1 MDCSLGAKMLIERME
16 THPEE
21 FYENGRFA
29 ELVDYV
35 NHTGTKL
42 YGTNPPMRDLL
53 SDRDFAALKQALESV
68 RERRLHKEV
77 TAAVFGDCKD
87 VFIARREIAKM
98 AIQGSS
104 IVGNH
109 AQGVIGPVQLL
120 SQTSRMETGDA

>member
-29 ELVDYV
+29 ELVDYIS
-35 NHTGTKL
+35 HAGTKL
-42 YGTNPPMRDLL
+42 YGTNPPLRDLL

-68 RERRLHKEV
+68 REHRLHKEV

-87 VFIARREIAKM
+87 VFISNRDKKVARL
-98 AIQGSS
+98 QGSS
-104 IVGNH
+104 IVGSH
-109 AQGVIGPVQLL
+109 AQGVIG
-120 SQTSRMETGDA
+120 TGGISDA

>member
-1 MDCSLGAKMLIERME
+1 MLIERMA

-35 NHTGTKL
+35 SHAGTKL

-68 RERRLHKEV
+68 REHRLHKEV
-77 TAAVFGDCKD
+77 TAAIFGDCKD
-87 VFIARREIAKM
+87 VFIARREMTAKM
-98 AIQGSS
+98 TIQGSS

-109 AQGVIGPVQLL
+109 AHGVIG
-120 SQTSRMETGDA
+120 TGGISNA